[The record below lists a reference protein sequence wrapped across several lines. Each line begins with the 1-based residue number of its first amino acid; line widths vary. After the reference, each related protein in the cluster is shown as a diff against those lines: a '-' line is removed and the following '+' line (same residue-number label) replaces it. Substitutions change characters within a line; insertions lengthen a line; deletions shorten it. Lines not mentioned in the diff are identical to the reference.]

1 MDVSGQ
7 DIYSEL
13 KTLARAYM
21 RRERRNHTL
30 SPTDLF
36 HEAYCR
42 VYPRI
47 SHGVERIHEVRA
59 MFAVTMR
66 RVLIDHAR
74 KRTRRQ
80 RILFPV
86 CMSVEECLNP
96 TDLGPDHHELELLE
110 LLNRALEA
118 MVEKYPAHAK
128 IVELKVFGG
137 ETIQSCAELLGISEA
152 TVQRRWRFSKAWL
165 IREIKRIE
173 RDQDQNGS

>member
-30 SPTDLF
+30 TPTDLF

-47 SHGVERIHEVRA
+47 THGSERIHEVRA
-59 MFAVTMR
+59 IFAVTMR

-86 CMSVEECLNP
+86 FMRVEECMNP
-96 TDLGPDHHELELLE
+96 TDLDRDRYELELLE

-118 MVEKYPAHAK
+118 MVEKYPVHAK
-128 IVELKVFGG
+128 LVELKVFGG
-137 ETIQSCAELLGISEA
+137 ETIENCAELLGISKA
-152 TVQRRWRFSKAWL
+152 TVQRHWRFSKAWL

-173 RDQDQNGS
+173 RDQN

>member
-47 SHGVERIHEVRA
+47 THGSERIHEVRA

-86 CMSVEECLNP
+86 FMRVEECMNP
-96 TDLGPDHHELELLE
+96 TDLDRDRYELELLE

-118 MVEKYPAHAK
+118 MWGDH
-128 IVELKVFGG
+128 
-137 ETIQSCAELLGISEA
+137 
-152 TVQRRWRFSKAWL
+152 
-165 IREIKRIE
+165 
-173 RDQDQNGS
+173 

>member
-47 SHGVERIHEVRA
+47 THGSERIHEVRA

-86 CMSVEECLNP
+86 FMRVEECMNP
-96 TDLGPDHHELELLE
+96 TDLDRDRYELELLE

-118 MVEKYPAHAK
+118 MVEKYPVHAK
-128 IVELKVFGG
+128 LVELKVFGG
-137 ETIQSCAELLGISEA
+137 ETIESCAELLSISQA
-152 TVQRRWRFSKAWL
+152 TVQRHWRFSKAWL

-173 RDQDQNGS
+173 RDQN